1 MGTDTS
7 NAFERVLAGFRQRIE
22 TEDARMR
29 VLKDN
34 KASMQSQ
41 RDTLLLPVGEDVARL
56 LVDLAVGLR
65 ARTIFELGS
74 SFGYSTL
81 FLAEAARRTGGRLVS
96 FEIHE
101 AKQAYARERIA
112 EAGLAAQV
120 EWRLG
125 DAVQLLEAEKGPVD
139 LVLLDLWKDLY
150 VPCLD
155 RVYPLLSPHGAII
168 ADNMLY
174 PEFSRPDAEVY
185 RAAVRAKPGMQAV
198 LLPIGQGIDL
208 ACRSPGG

>member
-1 MGTDTS
+1 MSDA
-7 NAFERVLAGFRQRIE
+7 AFERVLAGFRQRIE

-34 KASMQSQ
+34 KADMQGQ
-41 RDTLLLPVGEDVARL
+41 RDSLLLPVGEDVARL

-96 FEIHE
+96 FEIHA

-112 EAGLAAQV
+112 EAGLAGQV

-125 DAVQLLEAEKGPVD
+125 DAVELLKSEKGPVD

-155 RVYPLLSPHGAII
+155 LVYPLLSSRGAIV

-174 PEFSRPDAEVY
+174 PEFSRPDARVY
-185 RAAVRAKPGMQAV
+185 RAAVRAKAAMQAV

-208 ACRSPGG
+208 ACRYTDSA

>member
-1 MGTDTS
+1 MSTS
-7 NAFERVLAGFRQRIE
+7 GFERVLAGFRQRIAE
-22 TEDARMR
+22 EDARMR
-29 VLKDN
+29 VLKHN
-34 KASMQSQ
+34 KADMQGQ
-41 RDTLLLPVGEDVARL
+41 RDSLLLPVGEEVAQL

-65 ARTIFELGS
+65 AKTIFELGS

-101 AKQAYARERIA
+101 GKQAHARQQIA

-155 RVYPLLSPHGAII
+155 RVYPLLSPHGVIV

-174 PEFSRPDAEVY
+174 PEFSRPDALVY
-185 RAAVRAKPGMQAV
+185 RTAVRAKPGMQSV
-198 LLPIGQGIDL
+198 LLPIGQGIDI
-208 ACRSPGG
+208 ACRSPAGD

>member
-1 MGTDTS
+1 MSDT
-7 NAFERVLAGFRQRIE
+7 AFERVLAGFRQRIE

-29 VLKDN
+29 VLKDS
-34 KASMQSQ
+34 KADMQSQ

-65 ARTIFELGS
+65 AKTIFELGS

-81 FLAEAARRTGGRLVS
+81 FLADAARRTGGRLVS

-101 AKQAYARERIA
+101 AKQAYARARIA
-112 EAGLAAQV
+112 EAGLAAHV

-155 RVYPLLSPHGAII
+155 RVYPLLSRHGVIV

-174 PEFSRPDAEVY
+174 PEFSRPDARIY
-185 RAAVRAKPGMQAV
+185 RAAVRAKPDMQAV
-198 LLPIGQGIDL
+198 LLPVGQGIDI
-208 ACRSPGG
+208 ACRSPDRE

>member
-1 MGTDTS
+1 MMGDS
-7 NAFERVLAGFRQRIE
+7 AFERVLATFRERME

-29 VLKDN
+29 VLKHN
-34 KASMQSQ
+34 KADMQAQ
-41 RDTLLLPVGEDVARL
+41 RDTLLLPVGEEVARL

-65 ARTIFELGS
+65 AKTIFELGS

-81 FLAEAARRTGGRLVS
+81 FLAEAARRTGGKLIS

-101 AKQAYARERIA
+101 AKQAHARERIA

-155 RVYPLLSPHGAII
+155 RVHPLLSRHGVIV

-174 PEFSRPDAEVY
+174 PEFSRPDAQVY
-185 RAAVRAKPGMQAV
+185 RNAVRAKPGMQAV
-198 LLPIGQGIDL
+198 LLPIGQGIDI
-208 ACRSPGG
+208 ACRA